1 MNFRFW
7 GNFLTV
13 IGILGLTIFS
23 LVTFTD
29 QDLEDSQA
37 SNDKNYY
44 IFLKAVKTGREVLRF
59 FEDPRL
65 IFTSDLFKKKTEDA
79 EPVQDAIV
87 PDSPYE
93 SIESESTDLVAEK
106 KEFDLDKEVKAI
118 KEALSNIKDP
128 EWRSQ
133 ELPDKISETWQD
145 YSESSSDLMEEKGL
159 FYRETEEGNIIG
171 WRSASGKEYKIIL
184 P

>member
-1 MNFRFW
+1 MNLRFW

-13 IGILGLTIFS
+13 IGILGLAIFS
-23 LVTFTD
+23 LITFTD
-29 QDLEDSQA
+29 QDLEESQA

-44 IFLKAVKTGREVLRF
+44 IFLKTVKTGREVLRF

-65 IFTSDLFKKKTEDA
+65 IFTSDLLKNKINSISNNTTTTTPA
-79 EPVQDAIV
+79 NEPVATETIN
-87 PDSPYE
+87 PE
-93 SIESESTDLVAEK
+93 EA
-106 KEFDLDKEVKAI
+106 KEFNMDEEVKAI
-118 KEALSNIKDP
+118 KEALSRIKDP

-133 ELPDKISETWQD
+133 ELPDKISETLQD

-159 FYRETEEGNIIG
+159 FYRKTDEGRVIG
-171 WRSASGKEYKIIL
+171 WRSAAGKEYKISI